1 MKKLGVFLLVFGAS
15 ALFNR
20 AELSSVDEGFIFNT
34 TAALVEKHSWTMDEE
49 LSGRKYSRF
58 SPLPSLFAAPF
69 YAVADKFVD
78 GPFAVGMAKRRDWLL
93 FACGLS
99 SCFLTAWTAVS
110 LVGLIRQLGY
120 SETTAVWTSLLWAF
134 GTLAF
139 PYSSSLFHQVV
150 ATLLMVY
157 VVRFAFAERALPT
170 IIATAM
176 LISVQL

>member
-69 YAVADKFVD
+69 YAVVHNSMGSMFRDD
-78 GPFAVGMAKRRDWLL
+78 GARRKYWLL
-93 FACGLS
+93 FASGLS
-99 SCFLTAWTAVS
+99 SCVLTAWTA
-110 LVGLIRQLGY
+110 
-120 SETTAVWTSLLWAF
+120 TALFCLL
-134 GTLAF
+134 
-139 PYSSSLFHQVV
+139 
-150 ATLLMVY
+150 
-157 VVRFAFAERALPT
+157 
-170 IIATAM
+170 
-176 LISVQL
+176 